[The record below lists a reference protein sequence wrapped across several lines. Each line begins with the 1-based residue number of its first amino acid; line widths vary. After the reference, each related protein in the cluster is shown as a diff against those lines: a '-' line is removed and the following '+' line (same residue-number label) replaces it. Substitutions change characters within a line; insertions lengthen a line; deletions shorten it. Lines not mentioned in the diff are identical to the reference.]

1 MTTTRR
7 DGVTAHPDGIQLV
20 LGESVVFHDG
30 DGNVLTAAVRRDDD
44 GPATVVVAVEG
55 DVLTVTPRTARA
67 LAAALTGIANTAEIV
82 ECLPV

>member
-20 LGESVVFHDG
+20 LGESVVFHDV

-44 GPATVVVAVEG
+44 GPATVVVTVEG
-55 DVLTVTPRTARA
+55 DAFTVTPRTTRA

>member
-20 LGESVVFHDG
+20 LGESVVFHDS
-30 DGNVLTAAVRRDDD
+30 DGNVLTAAVRGDDD
-44 GPATVVVAVEG
+44 GPATVVLTVEG
-55 DVLTVTPRTARA
+55 DALTVTPRTARA